1 MEVYDFPEIYQIL
14 IYLIPYVG
22 IRALLTL
29 PFFNCMGGGLRLSR
43 NSQDISI
50 YYKLLHACFLIYK
63 EPATGGSKYFVL
75 IF

>member
-29 PFFNCMGGGLRLSR
+29 PIFNCMGGGEMVVS
-43 NSQDISI
+43 DFPEI
-50 YYKLLHACFLIYK
+50 YQTF
-63 EPATGGSKYFVL
+63 
-75 IF
+75 